1 MTSYGNYNNPNL
13 NLWRNRRGYS
23 AGSTDGT
30 GSAGSAGFGST
41 SSAGSAG
48 YSTSCGSLN
57 DGSTGSAGSAVE
69 NRHVNAQVVY
79 IHRGDNAEQRAKSY
93 CKQNGIDVNKYPDAY
108 NAVLRAFQSMIAQLN
123 KLNENMNNSMYYDN
137 KAFKMPEFDY

>member
-30 GSAGSAGFGST
+30 G
-41 SSAGSAG
+41 
-48 YSTSCGSLN
+48 STSCGSLN